1 MKTIALQRKHLLPL
15 ALGVALLVALLLLS
29 SLTVIREKPVKPPV
43 VLENVQLYVAPK
55 PPPEAESTRLN
66 TRAGASGSLQVRIPQ
81 PQQEMGLM
89 KLDTARAAAVAVPAG
104 YGMDGVRNA
113 GFGEGGTGD
122 LDAGKLFSFN
132 QLDSTPA
139 VLSSPQIVY
148 PASFIRRG
156 ITEIRVVFHIIV
168 DEDGRVQ
175 PVRVLESPDA
185 SLNPMLMDYAA
196 HTTFTPP
203 VHEGKR
209 VRAQYS
215 WPVLFSLRPNA
226 KR

>member
-1 MKTIALQRKHLLPL
+1 MIAVHLQRKQLL
-15 ALGVALLVALLLLS
+15 ALVLGMGLLVLLLLLS
-29 SLTVIREKPVKPPV
+29 SLTVMRDKPGKPPV
-43 VLENVQLYVAPK
+43 VLENVQLYVPPK
-55 PPPEAESTRLN
+55 PPPEAESTKLN

-89 KLDTARAAAVAVPAG
+89 KLDTARTAAVAVPAG
-104 YGMDGVRNA
+104 YGLNGVRNA

-139 VLSSPQIVY
+139 VLSVPPIAY
-148 PASFIRRG
+148 PDSFIRRG
-156 ITEIRVVFHIIV
+156 IHEFRVVFHIIV

-185 SLNPMLMDYAA
+185 SLNAMFLEYAA

-203 VHEGKR
+203 VREGKR

-215 WPVLFSLRPNA
+215 WPVLFTLRPNA